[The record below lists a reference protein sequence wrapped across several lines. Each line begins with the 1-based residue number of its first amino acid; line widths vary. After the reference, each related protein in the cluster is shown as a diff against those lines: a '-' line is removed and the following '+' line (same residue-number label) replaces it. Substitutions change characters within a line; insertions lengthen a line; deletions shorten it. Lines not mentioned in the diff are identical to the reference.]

1 MLYYK
6 QIGSD
11 EEGRLTNVAVNLT
24 THLIADT
31 LSRVSKCFK
40 MLHNRTLRMG
50 NMDLCGG
57 GSCVTL
63 RDKNIC
69 SSMEVTNGSR
79 Q

>member
-1 MLYYK
+1 MNSAPTD
-6 QIGSD
+6 GHRTS
-11 EEGRLTNVAVNLT
+11 TAVNLT

-31 LSRVSKCFK
+31 ISRVSKRVK
-40 MLHNRTLRMG
+40 LLHNRTLRMG

-63 RDKNIC
+63 QDKNIC
-69 SSMEVTNGSR
+69 SSVEVTNGSR